1 MKPAIEVRSLSK
13 RYRLYTER
21 RDTLRERF
29 IHAGGSKFEDFW
41 ALRDVE
47 FDVPRGQ
54 TMGIIGNNGSGKST
68 LLRLM
73 AGIHR
78 PTTGAVVT
86 RGRIGS
92 LLELGAGFHPDL
104 TGRENVRLN
113 AAILGIRRKYVD
125 AQLDDIAE
133 FAGVEHFFDSPLKV
147 YSSGMG
153 IRLGFATAVHV
164 NPDVLLVDE
173 AIAVGDE
180 EFQRKCMDHL
190 HRLRRGGC
198 TIVLVSH
205 SLPLVAELCD
215 VVLWL
220 DQGSPQMIGPAD
232 AVIDGYLGEVNRR
245 NTESAAEP
253 EVDADTEPWPPDQVR
268 IGSGEIRID
277 SVTYADGSGA
287 ESTELLAGNVGVF
300 RIHYTASEPMVDLTF
315 GLGFSTET
323 GFRVSGPNSGYGTDA
338 VDIPAGSGTVE
349 FRVDP
354 LLLQPAYYRVSAAVV
369 SRQHVIDH
377 IEAGFDLVVRS
388 SHAITEPGVVR
399 MPGHWTHDPAAR
411 PTQESR

>member
-1 MKPAIEVRSLSK
+1 VKPAIEVRSLSK

-29 IHAGGSKFEDFW
+29 IHGGGSRFEDFW
-41 ALRDVE
+41 ALREVN
-47 FDVPRGQ
+47 FDVPPGQ
-54 TMGIIGNNGSGKST
+54 TMGVIGHNGSGKST

-86 RGRIGS
+86 RGRVGS

-133 FAGVEHFFDSPLKV
+133 FAGVEHFFDSPIKV

-215 VVLWL
+215 EVLWL
-220 DQGSPQMIGPAD
+220 EQGRPQMIGPAD
-232 AVIDGYLGEVNRR
+232 TVIDSYLGEVNRQSAEAAVPAE
-245 NTESAAEP
+245 TTSAESS
-253 EVDADTEPWPPDQVR
+253 PPGLTR
-268 IGSGEIRID
+268 IGSGEALISD
-277 SVTYADGSGA
+277 VTFADAGGSDR
-287 ESTELLAGNVGVF
+287 TELLAGEAGVF
-300 RIHYTASEPMVDLTF
+300 RIHYEASQPMNDLTF

-323 GFRVSGPNSGYGTDA
+323 GFRVSGPNSGYGAQA
-338 VDIPAGSGTVE
+338 VDVPAGRGTVE

-354 LLLQPAYYRVSAAVV
+354 LLLQPAYYRVSAAIVT
-369 SRQHVIDH
+369 RQHVIDH

-388 SHAITEPGVVR
+388 SHAITEPGVMR
-399 MPGHWTHDPAAR
+399 MPGEWVHDHAAR
-411 PTQESR
+411 PTRESR

>member
-1 MKPAIEVRSLSK
+1 MKPAIEVRSVSK

-21 RDTLRERF
+21 HETLRERF
-29 IHAGGSKFEDFW
+29 IYMRGSKFDDFW
-41 ALRDVE
+41 ALRDVDLE
-47 FDVPRGQ
+47 VPQGQ
-54 TMGIIGNNGSGKST
+54 TLGVIGHNGSGKST

-78 PTTGAVVT
+78 PTTGSVVT
-86 RGRIGS
+86 RGRVGS

-113 AAILGIRRKYVD
+113 AAILGIPRRYVD

-133 FAGVEHFFDSPLKV
+133 FAGVERFFDSPLKV

-164 NPDVLLVDE
+164 DPEVLLVDE

-205 SLPLVAELCD
+205 SLPLVSELCD
-215 VVLWL
+215 VALWL
-220 DQGSPQMIGPAD
+220 DQGRPQMLGPAD
-232 AVIDGYLGEVNRR
+232 AVIDSYLGEVNRQ
-245 NTESAAEP
+245 SAEAAVSAEVDSAEP
-253 EVDADTEPWPPDQVR
+253 QPPELTR
-268 IGSGEIRID
+268 IGSGEVRISD
-277 SVTYADGSGA
+277 VTYTDANGSDR
-287 ESTELLAGNVGVF
+287 TELLAGEAGVF
-300 RIHYTASEPMVDLTF
+300 RIHYVASEPMADLTF

-323 GFRVSGPNSGYGTDA
+323 GFRVSGPNSGFGAQA
-338 VDIPAGSGTVE
+338 VDVPAGAGTVE

-369 SRQHVIDH
+369 TRQHVIDH

-388 SHAITEPGVVR
+388 SHAITEPGVTR
-399 MPGHWTHDPAAR
+399 MPGEWTHDRTAR
-411 PTQESR
+411 PTGESR

>member
-1 MKPAIEVRSLSK
+1 MTPAIEVRSLSK
-13 RYRLYTER
+13 RYRLYSER

-29 IHAGGSKFEDFW
+29 IHRGGSKFEDFW
-41 ALRDVE
+41 ALRDVDFE
-47 FDVPRGQ
+47 VPHGQ
-54 TMGIIGNNGSGKST
+54 TFGVIGHNGSGKST

-78 PTTGAVVT
+78 PTTGKVVT
-86 RGRIGS
+86 RGRVGS

-153 IRLGFATAVHV
+153 IRLGFATAVHI

-215 VVLWL
+215 EVLWL
-220 DQGSPQMIGPAD
+220 DQGYPQMIGPAD
-232 AVIDGYLGEVNRR
+232 TVIDSYLGEVNRR
-245 NTESAAEP
+245 NAESAVP
-253 EVDADTEPWPPDQVR
+253 TEVDDTEPWPPDQVH

-277 SVTYADGSGA
+277 SVTFADGTGA
-287 ESTELLAGNVGVF
+287 ECTELLAGAAGVF
-300 RIHYTASEPMVDLTF
+300 RIHYEAARPMTDLTF
-315 GLGFSTET
+315 GLGFATET
-323 GFRVSGPNSGYGTDA
+323 GTRVAGPNSGYGAQA
-338 VDIPAGSGTVE
+338 VDVPAGRGTAE

-377 IEAGFDLVVRS
+377 VEAGFDLVVRS
-388 SHAITEPGVVR
+388 SHAVTEPGVVR
-399 MPGHWTHDPAAR
+399 MPGEWAQDPAAR
-411 PTQESR
+411 PTGELR